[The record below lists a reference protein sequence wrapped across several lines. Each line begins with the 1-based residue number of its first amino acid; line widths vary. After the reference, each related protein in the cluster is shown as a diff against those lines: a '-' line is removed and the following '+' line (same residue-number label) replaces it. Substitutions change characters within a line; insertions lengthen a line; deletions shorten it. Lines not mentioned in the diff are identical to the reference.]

1 MGVAPRN
8 TLPPFPLTGGGYS
21 GGKSGGHWNVG
32 TSGAPA
38 YMQCRITDTTWLR
51 VRCCSTRRR
60 RGLAAP
66 RPCVMALGCGGAWAA
81 TNPVLAPSSS
91 GVSDPRVCSWAH
103 GHRTR
108 GSPPTTTCLDSECK
122 PPVRLGFG
130 LEVSTDGQA
139 PGAVQYRCKGG
150 FHRTT
155 PAGTEWDTCTTS
167 ACGHWLR
174 TNLQCAGEPC
184 PLPHRGYLRARTL
197 NVLMWRVS
205 VPPACC
211 ISSL

>member
-108 GSPPTTTCLDSECK
+108 GSPPATTCPCHRVQAAGEAWVRAGGVHGRSGAGRGAVPLQGRLPPHHARWHGVGHVHHVGVRPLAAHQ
-122 PPVRLGFG
+122 PPVR
-130 LEVSTDGQA
+130 
-139 PGAVQYRCKGG
+139 R
-150 FHRTT
+150 
-155 PAGTEWDTCTTS
+155 
-167 ACGHWLR
+167 
-174 TNLQCAGEPC
+174 
-184 PLPHRGYLRARTL
+184 
-197 NVLMWRVS
+197 
-205 VPPACC
+205 
-211 ISSL
+211 